1 ELEPTDVPGILRAA
15 HRPAELPL
23 LQAAFARLAAA
34 ARERRTDE
42 ALAILSQLVPEYR
55 RDVAPAETK
64 RAAP

>member
-1 ELEPTDVPGILRAA
+1 MPGILRAA

-42 ALAILSQLVPEYR
+42 ALAVLSQLVPEYR